1 MSAVFYGKKVIFA
14 AQQRLSSMAVMH
26 MHPLTENDKVVS
38 LPKKLNPEVPQF
50 EKYPCFSK
58 LS

>member
-1 MSAVFYGKKVIFA
+1 
-14 AQQRLSSMAVMH
+14 MAVMH

>member
-1 MSAVFYGKKVIFA
+1 
-14 AQQRLSSMAVMH
+14 MAVKH
-26 MHPLTENDKVVS
+26 MHPLTENDEIVS
-38 LPKKLNPEVPQF
+38 LPKKINSEVPQC